1 MHAATVDASADA
13 ALARMGYKSELP
25 RNLSM
30 LSILGLS
37 FAIMAA
43 PFGLSTTMYIT
54 LTDGQSVTII
64 WGWVLVTL
72 ISIAIAASLAEIC
85 AVYPTAG
92 GVYYWSAMLSTK
104 EWAPMM
110 SFIDGWLTLVGNWTV
125 TLSITFSTGQLIL
138 SAISLWN
145 EDFVANAWQ
154 TILMFWAVVLVCAM
168 VNIFF
173 SKYLDLINKVCI
185 FWTAASVIIILI
197 VLLSMADNRRGAA
210 FVFGHYDASDSGWPS
225 GWAFFV
231 GLLQAAYTLTGYGMV
246 AAMCEEVQNPH
257 REVPKAIVLSVVAAG
272 ITGLIYLIPILFV
285 LPTVKDLLSVAS
297 GQPIGLIFKTA
308 TGSAGGGFGLLFL
321 ILGIAMFAG
330 IGSLT
335 AASRCTYAFARDG
348 AIPGFRIWR
357 KVNKRLDVPVYAVL
371 LSAAVD
377 CLLGLIYFGSTAAFN
392 SFTGVATIC
401 LSTSYG
407 LPILISMVRGRRD
420 LKESTFSLGAFGYA
434 INAVTVCWIVL
445 AVVLFCMPVSL
456 PVTASSMN
464 YASVVFAGF
473 ATISIICAVRS
484 GGPSSKLEQP
494 PLILARYLQ
503 EKPPPEFV
511 DRKFPVSSHE
521 GQARFEASD
530 LTMSD
535 SVDRVFV
542 HALNTVKRIPRTGT
556 ARPPAAERLKL
567 YGLYKQ
573 SMEGDV
579 EGVMDRPVGNTADVY
594 AECEKWDAW
603 YAQRGLSRT
612 EAKRRYISTLID
624 TMHRYASQTP
634 EARELVA
641 ELEFVWDQI
650 KSNTSSSSSSSPMQ
664 NVGVPPLPQ
673 PNYAS
678 IGGRLARPIY
688 EDIIATARDNH
699 SRERNHG
706 DSRLRVLSPVS
717 QPDGLYERRGNKDMG
732 DEEAQVL
739 EDEDEED
746 EDEEEYEEA
755 QDTIY
760 EDDDDNDDDDDNNN
774 NNSSNSNSNS
784 QSQENSHRFDDDPD
798 EAQSRGRTRGLQPA
812 TAAGDKKHRVVSSGE
827 RDRRWRRRVEQALTK
842 MTAEIAAVREQMEAR
857 ALASRRR
864 SALWTWLKWI
874 VWVTL
879 RQIIFDLAILG
890 MVLIWMRI
898 KGDRRLEEKLKVG
911 WSEVKTRLA
920 KLKSLRRFPGLDMV

>member
-1 MHAATVDASADA
+1 MQSDANADA

-43 PFGLSTTMYIT
+43 PFGLSTTLYIT
-54 LTDGQSVTII
+54 LTDGQSVSII

-72 ISIAIAASLAEIC
+72 ISTAIAASLAEIC

-125 TLSITFSTGQLIL
+125 TLSITFSGGQLIL

-154 TILMFWAVVLVCAM
+154 TILMFWAVILFCAA
-168 VNIFF
+168 VNIFC
-173 SKYLDLINKVCI
+173 SKWLDLINKVCI
-185 FWTAASVIIILI
+185 YWTAASVIIIL
-197 VLLSMADNRRGAA
+197 VTLLTMADERRDAA
-210 FVFGHYDASDSGWPS
+210 FVFGHYDASQSGWPA

-272 ITGLIYLIPILFV
+272 VTGVVYLIPILFV
-285 LPTVKDLLSVAS
+285 LPNVKTLLNVAS
-297 GQPIGLIFKTA
+297 GQPVGLIFKTA

-321 ILGIAMFAG
+321 ILGILMFAG
-330 IGSLT
+330 IGALT

-348 AIPGFRIWR
+348 AIPGFRLWR
-357 KVNKRLDVPVYAVL
+357 RVNARLDVPVWAVL
-371 LSAAVD
+371 LSTVVD

-407 LPILISMVRGRRD
+407 VPILINVLRGRRAVR
-420 LKESTFSLGAFGYA
+420 ESTFSLGRFGYA
-434 INAVTVCWIVL
+434 INILTVCWIAL
-445 AVVLFCMPVSL
+445 AVALFCMPVSL
-456 PVTASSMN
+456 PVTAASMN

-473 ATISIICAVRS
+473 AAISVTWYVIYARKHFT
-484 GGPSSKLEQP
+484 GP
-494 PLILARYLQ
+494 
-503 EKPPPEFV
+503 
-511 DRKFPVSSHE
+511 PVSSDE
-521 GQARFEASD
+521 VD
-530 LTMSD
+530 LTGVVTGKAVGDPETGEEVEVKKGGCSC
-535 SVDRVFV
+535 SSLADRVFV

-556 ARPPAAERLKL
+556 ARPPASERLKL

-603 YAQRGLSRT
+603 YAQSGLSRT
-612 EAKRRYISTLID
+612 EAKRRYISTLIE

-650 KSNTSSSSSSSPMQ
+650 KSNTASSSSSSPLRP
-664 NVGVPPLPQ
+664 VAVPALPQ
-673 PNYAS
+673 QQYPYAS
-678 IGGRLARPIY
+678 IGGRLARSSTADY
-688 EDIIATARDNH
+688 EHMVAVAAGAGAGR
-699 SRERNHG
+699 G

-717 QPDGLYERRGNKDMG
+717 QPDEMYQRHRSELGEDD
-732 DEEAQVL
+732 DEPL
-739 EDEDEED
+739 EEDELEEDEED
-746 EDEEEYEEA
+746 EEYAEA

-760 EDDDDNDDDDDNNN
+760 DDEDDDDDDAHQRYDSELDG
-774 NNSSNSNSNS
+774 
-784 QSQENSHRFDDDPD
+784 DPD
-798 EAQSRGRTRGLQPA
+798 ADDVSRDPTRHPPPPP
-812 TAAGDKKHRVVSSGE
+812 HPPPSSTSHPHS
-827 RDRRWRRRVEQALTK
+827 DVDSRRWRRRVEQALTK
-842 MTAEIAAVREQMEAR
+842 MTAEIAAVREQMETR
-857 ALASRRR
+857 ALAHRRR
-864 SALWTWLKWI
+864 SSLWAWLKWL
-874 VWVTL
+874 VWVTF
-879 RQIIFDLAILG
+879 RQIIWDLAVLS
-890 MVLIWMRI
+890 MLLIWMRVR
-898 KGDRRLEEKLKVG
+898 GDRRLEEKLKVG
-911 WSEVKTRLA
+911 WAEVKTRLT
-920 KLKSLRRFPGLDMV
+920 KLKGLRRVPKVYIFP

>member
-1 MHAATVDASADA
+1 MREANVDASADA

-30 LSILGLS
+30 MSILGLS
-37 FAIMAA
+37 FAIIAA

-145 EDFVANAWQ
+145 EDYVANAWQ

-185 FWTAASVIIILI
+185 FWTATSVVIILI
-197 VLLSMADNRRGAA
+197 VLLTMADNRRDAA
-210 FVFGHYDASDSGWPS
+210 FVFGHYDASNSGWPS

-272 ITGLIYLIPILFV
+272 ITGIIYLIPILFV

-357 KVNKRLDVPVYAVL
+357 KVNKRLDVPVYAIL

-407 LPILISMVRGRRD
+407 LPIFISMVRGRQDVRD
-420 LKESTFSLGAFGYA
+420 STFSLGAFGYA

-445 AVVLFCMPVSL
+445 AVALFCMPVSL
-456 PVTASSMN
+456 PVTPSSMN

-473 ATISIICAVRS
+473 AAISIIWYFVYARKHFT
-484 GGPSSKLEQP
+484 GPP
-494 PLILARYLQ
+494 VLAEE
-503 EKPPPEFV
+503 EKAQAPPELV
-511 DRKFPVSSHE
+511 DRSRSPKFPAIFSSHE

-673 PNYAS
+673 PSYAS
-678 IGGRLARPIY
+678 IGGRLARPLY

-699 SRERNHG
+699 SHERNRG

-717 QPDGLYERRGNKDMG
+717 QPDELYERRGNMDAV
-732 DEEAQVL
+732 DQEAQVL
-739 EDEDEED
+739 EDDDEED
-746 EDEEEYEEA
+746 EEEEEYEEA
-755 QDTIY
+755 QDTLY
-760 EDDDDNDDDDDNNN
+760 GDDDDHDNNQ
-774 NNSSNSNSNS
+774 SQQNS
-784 QSQENSHRFDDDPD
+784 QRFDDDPD

-812 TAAGDKKHRVVSSGE
+812 AAAGDKKHRAVSSGE

-857 ALASRRR
+857 ALANRRR

-920 KLKSLRRFPGLDMV
+920 KLKSLRRFPQLDIF